1 MIIFFDLVFKHLQKM
16 SAECQRNNIEVMR
29 RMDPSNEFLFKD
41 NTLITNAPN
50 SDPAKLFEFVRNN
63 FIKVGRRRKRKQT
76 RLNVIWSPILT
87 IWCWYS
93 VCGISKRMDKQ
104 FILLIV
110 TVLISKIMM
119 LLCYFLTF
127 KFSFNIWKIG
137 QNKNDLAW
145 GDFTIKY
152 KHRNTIVHG

>member
-76 RLNVIWSPILT
+76 RLNVI
-87 IWCWYS
+87 
-93 VCGISKRMDKQ
+93 
-104 FILLIV
+104 
-110 TVLISKIMM
+110 
-119 LLCYFLTF
+119 
-127 KFSFNIWKIG
+127 
-137 QNKNDLAW
+137 
-145 GDFTIKY
+145 
-152 KHRNTIVHG
+152 